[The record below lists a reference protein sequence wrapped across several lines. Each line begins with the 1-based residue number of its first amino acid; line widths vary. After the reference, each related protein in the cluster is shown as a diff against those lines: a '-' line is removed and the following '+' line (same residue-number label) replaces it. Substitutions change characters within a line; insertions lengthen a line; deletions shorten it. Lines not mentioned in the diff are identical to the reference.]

1 MGQLISRAHI
11 ELRHLDNPTGP
22 QTTEK
27 MTNTDCIGTH
37 PGQVTGVPPGQHLKT
52 NPRVNTQASGS
63 QVVDKPPEGRG
74 ASPKRSIPS
83 PKQKSNKK
91 ATLAD
96 GFSLP
101 ADHCNQRG
109 YRAKV
114 LPGIELFLQGATP
127 QLSSPQLR
135 FTTEF
140 EMDRCYTAPW
150 TQG

>member
-1 MGQLISRAHI
+1 
-11 ELRHLDNPTGP
+11 
-22 QTTEK
+22 
-27 MTNTDCIGTH
+27 MTKTVNIGTY

-74 ASPKRSIPS
+74 ASSKRSIPS
-83 PKQKSNKK
+83 PKQKPNKK

-101 ADHCNQRG
+101 ADHCDQRG
-109 YRAKV
+109 YGAKV

-140 EMDRCYTAPW
+140 EMDRCGSTAPW
-150 TQG
+150 TPG